1 MKKNMIRL
9 AVVVSLFSGATL
21 LAQNESRIQLTG
33 SNGNRTIIEPAALTA
48 TRTITVPDVSGTF
61 FIVPSAGGGGTA
73 NQLTR
78 FGTTTGTLL
87 DGSLS
92 DNGAGTLS
100 RGSGLTLDVTTLSI
114 TGQTAFNVGS
124 GGAFSMPISVGRVYD
139 ALTYDGA
146 ASTSFNPVPPVGT
159 VSMFAGATAPAG
171 YLLCNGAAVSRTT
184 YADLFAVIGT
194 TYGVGDGVN
203 TFNLPNVSNRNV
215 VGPGSRAVGAT
226 GGAETHTLTT
236 AEMPSHNH
244 SASSST
250 TTSLTGGV
258 FAIAESFNQSGY
270 ATGVFTMVTGYSAN
284 NTPSTGLDASNGG
297 GFTFDANHSHTI
309 TVNNTGGGGSHNIM
323 DPYLIMNFI
332 IKY

>member
-1 MKKNMIRL
+1 MKLRITTL
-9 AVVVSLFSGATL
+9 AIAVSLFGVTSL

-171 YLLCNGAAVSRTT
+171 YLLCDGAAVSRTT

-194 TYGVGDGVN
+194 TYGVGDGAT
-203 TFNLPNVSNRNV
+203 TFNLPNVNDRNV

-236 AEMPSHNH
+236 AEMPSHSHTINDPGH
-244 SASSST
+244 THTYQQPTTTGADTPGSVDSSPNEIDINTFPTVSTGSST
-250 TTSLTGGV
+250 TG
-258 FAIAESFNQSGY
+258 
-270 ATGVFTMVTGYSAN
+270 
-284 NTPSTGLDASNGG
+284 
-297 GFTFDANHSHTI
+297 I
-309 TVNNTGGGGSHNIM
+309 TVNNTGGGNAHNIM

>member
-1 MKKNMIRL
+1 MKLRITTL
-9 AVVVSLFSGATL
+9 AIAVSLFGVTSL

-171 YLLCNGAAVSRTT
+171 YLLCDGAAVSRTT

-194 TYGVGDGVN
+194 TYGVGDGAT
-203 TFNLPNVSNRNV
+203 TFNLPNVNDRNV

-236 AEMPSHNH
+236 AEMPSHSHTINDPGH
-244 SASSST
+244 DHVLDIDAPDNYDFSAVNGQHPGADGLTLVNTVLTRSST
-250 TTSLTGGV
+250 TG
-258 FAIAESFNQSGY
+258 
-270 ATGVFTMVTGYSAN
+270 
-284 NTPSTGLDASNGG
+284 
-297 GFTFDANHSHTI
+297 I
-309 TVNNTGGGGSHNIM
+309 TVNNTGGGNAHNIM